1 MKHYIS
7 FIIIG
12 LLFISCSTK
21 REAIGAAD
29 EIIVIVSNEDR
40 ENISSALSQIFIDT
54 IYTPQPEPIYKL
66 KYADPEGFKE
76 LKRQTNLI
84 LGSIGTNELNP
95 GTKLV
100 KSLLGDELFDETI
113 NGNEQIIFSEDQF
126 GRDQLFL
133 IISGKTIDEIENAL
147 LEKSEWIRSYF
158 DKIYVEK
165 QKKYLFGNDRLKKIS
180 KEFEQKYGWEI
191 KIPWGWE
198 VIKELPDSNFVWLG
212 REMPYQWFSIHWEEG
227 LIIED
232 SIMAME
238 YSNRFPQAY
247 YKNIRYNDYKYRI
260 EQVDFNN
267 WTAWKSFGIWESIGE
282 ARGGPFINYT
292 WYDGVTDRTY
302 NLNMLVYIPS
312 KDKASFIRQLDI
324 IAHSFNVK

>member
-84 LGSIGTNELNP
+84 LGSIGTNDLNP

-212 REMPYQWFSIHWEEG
+212 REMPYQWFSIHWAEG

-232 SIMAME
+232 STMAME

-267 WTAWKSFGIWESIGE
+267 WTAWKSFGIWESIEE

-302 NLNMLVYIPS
+302 NLNMLVFIPS
-312 KDKASFIRQLDI
+312 KNKASYIRQLDI